1 MFRELKRKN
10 KQISDAECIE
20 VLTRETRGVLS
31 VIGDEG
37 YPYGMPMNHF
47 YDPAD
52 GKIWFHCGKASSHR
66 TDALRRDNRVSFCV
80 TEQGERAEGDWA
92 YTVRRHCRPP
102 QPKIHAGR
110 VLYCRRDPKICRRNA
125 AVSALA
131 RAYLRQTRRRIVEV
145 TAEEELGIKQSDK
158 PEFDEGGYTYEK
170 IVSLSFSISMYVVCC
185 RVYPKNRRRHISK
198 SPRK

>member
-47 YDPAD
+47 YDPTD

-66 TDALRRDNRVSFCV
+66 TDALRHDNRVSFCV

-92 YTVRRHCRPP
+92 YTVRSVIVFG
-102 QPKIHAGR
+102 KIEIIDDAE
-110 VLYCRRDPKICRRNA
+110 KIADIA
-125 AVSALA
+125 ARLS
-131 RAYLRQTRRRIVEV
+131 RKFTQDESYI
-145 TAEEELGIKQSDK
+145 AEEIRKFAAGTLLLELS
-158 PEFDEGGYTYEK
+158 PEHICGK
-170 IVSLSFSISMYVVCC
+170 RVVE
-185 RVYPKNRRRHISK
+185 S
-198 SPRK
+198 

>member
-10 KQISDAECIE
+10 KQISDAECVE

-31 VIGDEG
+31 VIGDDG

-80 TEQGERAEGDWA
+80 TEQGKRAEGDWA
-92 YTVRRHCRPP
+92 YTVRSVIVFG
-102 QPKIHAGR
+102 KIEIVDDAE
-110 VLYCRRDPKICRRNA
+110 KIADIA
-125 AVSALA
+125 ARLS
-131 RAYLRQTRRRIVEV
+131 RKFTQDEAYI
-145 TAEEELGIKQSDK
+145 AEEIRKFAAGTLLLALS
-158 PEFDEGGYTYEK
+158 PEHICGK
-170 IVSLSFSISMYVVCC
+170 RVVE
-185 RVYPKNRRRHISK
+185 S
-198 SPRK
+198 